1 MSVIRSVTRL
11 ANVQSLGGF
20 DRPYPTPMKLKCR
33 PEDFRVEE
41 LPLTKASERGRYTFY
56 CLTKRDI
63 GTIEAIDAICRR
75 WNLAGGCVSYAGL
88 KDRHAWT
95 TQFLTIAGGPSRL
108 LKAREFE
115 LEPVGTLSRPYGPDQ
130 IRGNRFVLVLRD
142 MSAGE
147 LGRAGVELAALDRE
161 GLPNYFDDQR
171 FGSVGFSGQFIAHAW
186 LLGDYERALKLA
198 LAEANPF
205 DRKGVKAQKA
215 LLRDLWGRW
224 AEAKARLERSSTRS
238 IVTYLVDHPTD
249 HRGAFARMR
258 RELRRLYFSAF
269 QSHLWN
275 AILGRLIDRVAR
287 PEQRVPIELKTG
299 TLPFHRGLEP
309 EQIETLTQTAIPLPC
324 ARTDPPA
331 GLLGESV
338 AQVLAPFQLTWPE
351 LKIRHLKDVFFS
363 KGSRASVVFPQN
375 LRHATRDDE
384 LHPRRLALELSFEL
398 ARGSYATIL
407 VKRITDVAEAPS

>member
-1 MSVIRSVTRL
+1 MIVIRAVTPR
-11 ANVQSLGGF
+11 ANIESFGSF

-41 LPLTKASERGRYTFY
+41 LPLTKASEHGRYTFY

-63 GTIEAIDAICRR
+63 GTIEAIGAICRR
-75 WNLAGGCVSYAGL
+75 WNLPGDRVSYAGL

-147 LGRAGVELAALDRE
+147 LGRAACELAALGRE

-186 LLGDYERALKLA
+186 LLGDHERALKLA

-215 LLRDLWGRW
+215 LLRDLWRRW

-238 IVTYLVDHPTD
+238 IVTYLVDHPAD
-249 HRGAFARMR
+249 YRGAFARMR
-258 RELRRLYFSAF
+258 RELRRLYSSAF

-275 AILGRLIDRVAR
+275 AMLGRLIDQIAR
-287 PEQRVPIELKTG
+287 PEQCVPIELKTG
-299 TLPFHRGLEP
+299 TLPFHRGLES
-309 EQIETLTQTAIPLPC
+309 EQIETLSQTAIPLPC

-351 LKIRHLKDVFFS
+351 LKVRHLKDVFFS

-384 LHPRRLALELSFEL
+384 LHPGRLALELSFEL